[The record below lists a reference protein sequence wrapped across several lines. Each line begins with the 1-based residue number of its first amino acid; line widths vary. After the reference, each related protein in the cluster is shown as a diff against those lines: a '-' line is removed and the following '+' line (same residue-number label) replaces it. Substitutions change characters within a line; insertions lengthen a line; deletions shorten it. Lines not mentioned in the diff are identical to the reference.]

1 MVSPGKAPR
10 SSPGGGPRA
19 VTGANWRPKDDRG
32 AVRCGLYRSLAP
44 VGPPFDAS
52 IPLWFWYGR
61 GGGSMPV
68 PLLLHGIPVTSSVW
82 RPVLGPLSRL
92 GRVLAPDLPLVTAP
106 EAAPVDPEDW
116 FHWLDVHV
124 LGTVRDPVVLMV
136 HDVGG
141 PVGLYWAVRRPE
153 RLAGLVIMN
162 TSVHPGATPWGSLL
176 KVPGLV
182 PALFALTLS
191 PPLFGWQM
199 HTLFGLSDEDRIA
212 EYRAAYASRQCRRA
226 LARGRRLGTGVTG
239 RGGEATPAVLSR
251 ASAVGFARPLDLP
264 VEALRRMLPAGPA
277 SGPRG
282 QASPGGPLPSTGSSG
297 GSGAPR
303 GGLRHGL

>member
-1 MVSPGKAPR
+1 
-10 SSPGGGPRA
+10 
-19 VTGANWRPKDDRG
+19 
-32 AVRCGLYRSLAP
+32 
-44 VGPPFDAS
+44 
-52 IPLWFWYGR
+52 
-61 GGGSMPV
+61 MPV

-191 PPLFGWQM
+191 PPLFRWQIR
-199 HTLFGLSDEDRIA
+199 TLFGLSDEDRIA
-212 EYRAAYASRQCRRA
+212 EYRAAYASRRCRRA
-226 LARGRRLGTGVTG
+226 VARAVAAWAPVL
-239 RGGEATPAVLSR
+239 PAVAERLR
-251 ASAVGFARPLDLP
+251 LLGCPVLLLWGMRDRWIFPWKPFGECFLRDLP
-264 VEALRRMLPAGPA
+264 RARVVKLHRAGHFLQLEAPEEVAHHVADFVTACDARV
-277 SGPRG
+277 
-282 QASPGGPLPSTGSSG
+282 
-297 GSGAPR
+297 
-303 GGLRHGL
+303 